1 VIDDQQLWKQRELNC
16 NELRQKRSEKKDSRV
31 DSQRDSDED
40 RDFYHD
46 GRKKETRRNNNYDKL
61 TPEERA
67 EIERER
73 DIQERE
79 KFAK

>member
-1 VIDDQQLWKQRELNC
+1 MINDQQLWEQQERNC
-16 NELRQKRSEKKDSRV
+16 SELRQKRSEKKDSRV

-40 RDFYHD
+40 RDFYRD

-67 EIERER
+67 ETERKR
-73 DIQERE
+73 DI
-79 KFAK
+79 